1 MGYSVFYDSYNY
13 CSLSVWPFDK
23 AVPAKIWQF
32 AKMALDVTIMNKE
45 AILKQLS
52 DGPSTRMDILKAAQ
66 NIDPSFKETQLRY
79 LLGVC
84 ISN

>member
-1 MGYSVFYDSYNY
+1 
-13 CSLSVWPFDK
+13 
-23 AVPAKIWQF
+23 
-32 AKMALDVTIMNKE
+32 MNKE

-66 NIDPSFKETQLRY
+66 KIDPSFKETQLRY

-84 ISN
+84 INY